1 MSSRRRATPTR
12 RAASSRPP
20 RFLLVLTDLRLPAGS
35 GFDVLAAAKE
45 SDPDMPVIVMTAFGT
60 VEEAVRAMKEGA
72 ADFLTKP
79 VDTDHLLLLLDRA
92 IERRRL
98 RTEYLLLKEEHQRRF
113 GLPRVLGDD
122 PELKETMLAIQ
133 RAAQSDATVLILGE
147 SGTGKELMAR
157 SLHQLS
163 ARAKA
168 PFVAI
173 NCAAIPEALL
183 ENELFGHE
191 KGAFT
196 GRQRAQGGQG
206 RDGPPRHA
214 VPRRDRRPAPVA
226 PGQDPA
232 PGAGAA
238 VRARRRRRRRSA
250 STCGS
255 WRPPTATCRRPW
267 RARSSATTCTSGS
280 RSSRS
285 RSRRCAAGA
294 ATSCRWPRPSSS
306 ATRRS
311 SAARGCRSPRPRK
324 RALLDHAWPGNV
336 RELQNSLERAVIL
349 ATGRRSGRSTCASS
363 RLRRRGPSL
372 ADVLDLSGPLAE
384 VGKRAAARAEEE
396 AIQLA
401 LRKTGGDRAAAAERL
416 GVSAST
422 LAPAAEGRERYS
434 SARRLGRRFAASTR
448 LRRRIAG
455 GRHLDQLVVVDELE
469 RLLQVQHAV
478 RRQADRVVGG
488 RGAHVGQLL
497 RLGDVHVHVRGPGV
511 LAHDHALV
519 DRTPGPMNSSPRS
532 SMWESA

>member
-1 MSSRRRATPTR
+1 MSILVVEDKESLRTMLRKTLESRGHVVEEAGDAYEARRKLQAT
-12 RAASSRPP
+12 

-35 GFDVLAAAKE
+35 GFDVLAAAQE

-60 VEEAVRAMKEGA
+60 VEEAVRAMKDGA
-72 ADFLTKP
+72 TDFLTKP
-79 VDTDHLLLLLDRA
+79 VDTEHLLLLLDRA

-196 GRQRAQGGQG
+196 GASARKVGKAEMAHHGTLFLDEIADLPWLLQGKILRLVQERQFERVGGLATLSVDVRVVAATN
-206 RDGPPRHA
+206 RDLQQAVSRKEFRDDLYFRLSVLPVTIPPL
-214 VPRRDRRPAPVA
+214 
-226 PGQDPA
+226 
-232 PGAGAA
+232 
-238 VRARRRRRRRSA
+238 RRRRGDILPMAEAFLERY
-250 STCGS
+250 
-255 WRPPTATCRRPW
+255 
-267 RARSSATTCTSGS
+267 
-280 RSSRS
+280 
-285 RSRRCAAGA
+285 AAELGRKGLSLSEA
-294 ATSCRWPRPSSS
+294 A
-306 ATRRS
+306 
-311 SAARGCRSPRPRK
+311 K

-349 ATGRRSGRSTCASS
+349 AEGRSIGPEHLRLEPASAEE
-363 RLRRRGPSL
+363 RSL
-372 ADVLDLSGPLAE
+372 ADVLDLSGPLGE
-384 VGKRAAARAEEE
+384 VRRRAAARAEEE

-401 LRKTGGDRAAAAERL
+401 LRKTDGDRAAAAELL
-416 GVSAST
+416 GVSPST
-422 LAPAAEGRERYS
+422 LA
-434 SARRLGRRFAASTR
+434 RRLK
-448 LRRRIAG
+448 
-455 GRHLDQLVVVDELE
+455 E
-469 RLLQVQHAV
+469 
-478 RRQADRVVGG
+478 
-488 RGAHVGQLL
+488 
-497 RLGDVHVHVRGPGV
+497 
-511 LAHDHALV
+511 
-519 DRTPGPMNSSPRS
+519 
-532 SMWESA
+532 

>member
-1 MSSRRRATPTR
+1 MSILVVEDKESLRTMLRKTLESRGHVVDEAGDAYEARRKLQAT
-12 RAASSRPP
+12 

-35 GFDVLAAAKE
+35 GFDVLAAAQE

-60 VEEAVRAMKEGA
+60 VEEAVRAMKDGA
-72 ADFLTKP
+72 TDFLTKP
-79 VDTDHLLLLLDRA
+79 VDTEHLLLLLDRA
-92 IERRRL
+92 IEGRRL

-196 GRQRAQGGQG
+196 GASARKVGKAEMAHHGTLFLDEIADLPLLLQAKILRLVQERQFERVGGLATISVDVRVVAATN
-206 RDGPPRHA
+206 RDLQQAVSRKEFRDDLYFRLSVLPVTIPPL
-214 VPRRDRRPAPVA
+214 
-226 PGQDPA
+226 
-232 PGAGAA
+232 
-238 VRARRRRRRRSA
+238 RRRRGDILPMAEAFLERY
-250 STCGS
+250 
-255 WRPPTATCRRPW
+255 
-267 RARSSATTCTSGS
+267 
-280 RSSRS
+280 
-285 RSRRCAAGA
+285 AAELGRKGLSLSEA
-294 ATSCRWPRPSSS
+294 A
-306 ATRRS
+306 
-311 SAARGCRSPRPRK
+311 K

-349 ATGRRSGRSTCASS
+349 AEGRSIGPEHLRLEPASAEE
-363 RLRRRGPSL
+363 RSL

-384 VGKRAAARAEEE
+384 VRRRAAARAEEE

-401 LRKTGGDRAAAAERL
+401 LRKTGGDRAAAAELL
-416 GVSAST
+416 GVSPST
-422 LAPAAEGRERYS
+422 LA
-434 SARRLGRRFAASTR
+434 RRLK
-448 LRRRIAG
+448 
-455 GRHLDQLVVVDELE
+455 E
-469 RLLQVQHAV
+469 
-478 RRQADRVVGG
+478 
-488 RGAHVGQLL
+488 
-497 RLGDVHVHVRGPGV
+497 
-511 LAHDHALV
+511 
-519 DRTPGPMNSSPRS
+519 
-532 SMWESA
+532 